1 MTAGHGEDPVRWY
14 EHVPAVTATVPCDGE
29 EHRVTWRWGKFKLDD
44 HDLGSERAMLM
55 LGGQPCP
62 CLQALQLWGEQFGL
76 RPEQLETLRRT
87 LGPRANHLL
96 PKEMEVARE
105 AGMALSLERAW
116 QRSRYFDQQ
125 GRLLER
131 QLRDRAMP
139 ALRAH
144 LTEARQ
150 LMGCRTIRG
159 VRLKHVAAGQ
169 PTRMEGLMDSVSVSA
184 TASLSSRWIV
194 DVWAAGLASVPGAF
208 VLEVTGRG
216 SAPGSLAVRAVRWER
231 QPSGSA
237 EPVAAPMEVVRT
249 EEGWRTTEAGPAR

>member
-1 MTAGHGEDPVRWY
+1 MPLEMGGATGPVRWY
-14 EHVPAVTATVPCDGE
+14 ELLPPATATVPCDGE
-29 EHRVTWRWGKFKLDD
+29 EHRVTWRWGKFKLED

-55 LGGQPCP
+55 LGGAPAP

-76 RPEQLETLRRT
+76 RPEQLAMLRRS
-87 LGPRANHLL
+87 LGPRAPHLL

-105 AGMALSLERAW
+105 ASQALSLERAW
-116 QRSRYFDQQ
+116 RRSRYFDQQ

-131 QLRDRAMP
+131 QLRDRALP

-150 LMGCRTIRG
+150 AMGCRTIRT
-159 VRLKHVAAGQ
+159 VQLRHIAVGQ
-169 PTRMEGLMDSVSVSA
+169 PTRIEGLMDTVSVSA

-194 DVWAAGLASVPGAF
+194 DVWASGLSALSGAF
-208 VLEVTGRG
+208 VLDVAGRG
-216 SAPGSLAVRAVRWER
+216 STPGSLAVRAVRWER

-237 EPVAAPMEVVRT
+237 EPVASVLEVARDGD
-249 EEGWRTTEAGPAR
+249 GWRLSK